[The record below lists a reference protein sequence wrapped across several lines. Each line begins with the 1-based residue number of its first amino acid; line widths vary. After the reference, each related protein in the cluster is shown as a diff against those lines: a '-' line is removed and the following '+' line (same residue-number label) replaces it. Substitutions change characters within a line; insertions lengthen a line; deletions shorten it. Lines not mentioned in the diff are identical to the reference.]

1 MGDKMEEVV
10 KSEPET
16 PASGIG
22 ASTENP
28 AQPSNSSEPAQDEA
42 QLQAQIEE
50 RSKHYLARQVYR
62 VIIPSFARWFD
73 RETVHE
79 VEKNGLPEFFS
90 EKNRSKTSE
99 IYQQYRNFMI
109 DTYRLNPTEY
119 LTVTA
124 CRRNLAGD
132 VGAIMRVHR
141 FLETWGLINYQIDP
155 ETRPSLVGPQYTGH
169 FQVLLDTPRGLEPAI
184 PLSGSQMSED
194 GKDLKATDTMA
205 RASVENAELNTT
217 PLNLELRRSV
227 YDSSAD
233 AMALMDENQRKFAAL
248 TTRQYTCFTCGE
260 DVSKVRYHNLQ
271 SKQLISAMA
280 FSNGLFPSN
289 FTSDDYV
296 KMAQLQLE
304 NKQWTDQELLLL
316 LEGIEMHDYDWDA
329 VAYHVGTRSAA
340 ACVTRFLQ
348 LPIEDPYL
356 VKNASE
362 RLRRRL
368 AGAEVETDAVSD
380 TSDSAQAATN
390 KLLGEIKELLT
401 KAPGAVSE
409 KATGAVAQVHNDQLP
424 LLASATQMQLEKVAL
439 KMAKF
444 DKLEEVLKAQKR
456 EIDTARLE
464 LYLDR
469 LSLNQQAD
477 KVLTTL
483 RQAANE
489 SGEEAVRLAEQA
501 VQLARKSPKS
511 EVLQDASEPARV
523 AKVANPTLRPV
534 SVDTPHQYKF
544 WSA

>member
-1 MGDKMEEVV
+1 MEEVV

-16 PASGIG
+16 PASG
-22 ASTENP
+22 AVTSTEP
-28 AQPSNSSEPAQDEA
+28 VQPSNSSEPAQDEA

-73 RETVHE
+73 REIIHE
-79 VEKNGLPEFFS
+79 VEKKGLPEFFS
-90 EKNRSKTSE
+90 EKNRTKTSE
-99 IYQQYRNFMI
+99 VYLQYRNFMI

-141 FLETWGLINYQIDP
+141 FLEAWGLINYQIDP

-169 FQVLLDTPRGLEPAI
+169 FQILLDTPRGLEPAM
-184 PLSGSQMSED
+184 PLSGSEVSTD
-194 GKDLKATDTMA
+194 GKELPATETLAKA
-205 RASVENAELNTT
+205 SSEKAELNTT

-233 AMALMDENQRKFAAL
+233 AMALLDENQRKFAAL

-280 FSNGLFPSN
+280 FTNGLFPSN

-296 KMAQLQLE
+296 KMTQLQLE

-316 LEGIEMHDYDWDA
+316 LEGIEMYDYDWDA
-329 VAYHVGTRSAA
+329 VAYHVGTRSSA
-340 ACVTRFLQ
+340 ACVTKFLQ

-356 VKNASE
+356 VKNASS

-368 AGAEVETDAVSD
+368 AGAEEVKVEESSGADNNSTVQLLSEIRDLLAKNPAAVGD
-380 TSDSAQAATN
+380 KAA
-390 KLLGEIKELLT
+390 
-401 KAPGAVSE
+401 KAL
-409 KATGAVAQVHNDQLP
+409 QDVHGQQLP
-424 LLASATQMQLEKVAL
+424 LLSSAVSMQLEKLEL

-444 DKLEEVLKAQKR
+444 DKLEDVLKAQKR
-456 EIDTARLE
+456 ELDTARLE

-483 RQAANE
+483 RQATAE

-501 VQLARKSPKS
+501 VQLARECPKS
-511 EVLQDASEPARV
+511 QVLQDISEPARA
-523 AKVANPTLRPV
+523 AKVPNPTLRPV
-534 SVDTPHQYKF
+534 SLDTPHQYKF